1 MDWKLV
7 LQIAGVVLGL
17 LYLWLEY
24 RADIRLWIVGLIMPL
39 VHGALYYKAGLYA
52 DCSMQAYYVLAGL
65 YGWIVWHN
73 APRRKAAA
81 DRIGHTPLRQAAG
94 LIAVYTAAHT
104 GIYFLLVGF
113 TNSTVPFWDAMTTAG
128 SIVAMW
134 MLSRKYVEQWLVW
147 LAVDLVTVG
156 LYLYKGIPLTAGLYA
171 LYSALAVAG
180 YLRWKAKNAR
190 IAIRPQNDGR
200 PSPAAGTAFVFEY
213 PGRCAGCL
221 FHIGEVDIAELQGTA
236 FALERNVA
244 RAIRT
249 RTFVLQHA
257 VDIDGHPVALAD
269 DLGLVPLACRLLAAG
284 IADPCLYRKFPHRF
298 DPGGPCTPEQHQVAR
313 TPGHELAF
321 DPLGPDLVALLHAL
335 ENAAVRSFA
344 DPAPLGVEPVIAVL
358 PRGTHVAE
366 RLPRDTDI
374 AVPDGEY
381 LPGRHFAQ
389 AVDDAHPPSKV
400 FAIEKFGSGISA
412 A

>member
-24 RADIRLWIVGLIMPL
+24 RADIRLWVVGLIMPL

-94 LIAVYTAAHT
+94 LIAVYA
-104 GIYFLLVGF
+104 
-113 TNSTVPFWDAMTTAG
+113 VPFWDAMTTAG

-180 YLRWKAKNAR
+180 YLRWKAKM
-190 IAIRPQNDGR
+190 
-200 PSPAAGTAFVFEY
+200 
-213 PGRCAGCL
+213 
-221 FHIGEVDIAELQGTA
+221 
-236 FALERNVA
+236 
-244 RAIRT
+244 RA
-249 RTFVLQHA
+249 
-257 VDIDGHPVALAD
+257 
-269 DLGLVPLACRLLAAG
+269 
-284 IADPCLYRKFPHRF
+284 
-298 DPGGPCTPEQHQVAR
+298 
-313 TPGHELAF
+313 
-321 DPLGPDLVALLHAL
+321 
-335 ENAAVRSFA
+335 
-344 DPAPLGVEPVIAVL
+344 
-358 PRGTHVAE
+358 
-366 RLPRDTDI
+366 
-374 AVPDGEY
+374 
-381 LPGRHFAQ
+381 
-389 AVDDAHPPSKV
+389 
-400 FAIEKFGSGISA
+400 
-412 A
+412 

>member
-94 LIAVYTAAHT
+94 LIAIYAAAHT

-156 LYLYKGIPLTAGLYA
+156 QA
-171 LYSALAVAG
+171 
-180 YLRWKAKNAR
+180 
-190 IAIRPQNDGR
+190 
-200 PSPAAGTAFVFEY
+200 
-213 PGRCAGCL
+213 
-221 FHIGEVDIAELQGTA
+221 
-236 FALERNVA
+236 
-244 RAIRT
+244 
-249 RTFVLQHA
+249 
-257 VDIDGHPVALAD
+257 
-269 DLGLVPLACRLLAAG
+269 
-284 IADPCLYRKFPHRF
+284 
-298 DPGGPCTPEQHQVAR
+298 CTPSTRRWQSRVIFAGKQKCAHSNPASKR
-313 TPGHELAF
+313 RK
-321 DPLGPDLVALLHAL
+321 
-335 ENAAVRSFA
+335 AVPCCGDGLRFPSIRA
-344 DPAPLGVEPVIAVL
+344 
-358 PRGTHVAE
+358 
-366 RLPRDTDI
+366 
-374 AVPDGEY
+374 AVPDAY
-381 LPGRHFAQ
+381 FTSVR
-389 AVDDAHPPSKV
+389 
-400 FAIEKFGSGISA
+400 
-412 A
+412 